1 MPKERGRERR
11 YPKSLFWKIADEMIA
26 EGEAEEGTM
35 MGHPCLRTG
44 GQFFA
49 TILGE
54 REEVVVK
61 LPKER
66 VTELIREEIGLPFA
80 PAGRK
85 FKEWA
90 ALPKEQSR
98 RWRRLI
104 AEAKAF
110 VESQG

>member
-1 MPKERGRERR
+1 MPRERR
-11 YPKSLFWKIADEMIA
+11 HPKSLFWKIADEMIA
-26 EGEAEEGTM
+26 SGKAEEGTM
-35 MGHPCLRTG
+35 MGHPCLRTE

-61 LPKER
+61 LPKDR
-66 VTELIREEIGLPFA
+66 VTELIREEVGLPFA

-85 FKEWA
+85 FKEWV
-90 ALPKEQSR
+90 ALPKGQSR

-104 AEAKAF
+104 ADAREF
-110 VESQG
+110 VGGSS